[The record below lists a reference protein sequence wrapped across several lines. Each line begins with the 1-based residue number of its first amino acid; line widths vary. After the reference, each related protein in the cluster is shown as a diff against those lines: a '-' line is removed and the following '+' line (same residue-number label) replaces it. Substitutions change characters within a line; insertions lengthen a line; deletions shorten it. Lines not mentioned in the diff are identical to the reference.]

1 MVAGEAGRLHLLVG
15 RVFDACDAAKA
26 PAHDNRTA
34 IGRALTA
41 VLRSCADSLREARE
55 LTDGR
60 SCAEADEQRSS
71 AADVD
76 FEAEECTPQVCSSAL
91 LPPVAMSVPCRKS
104 PLPPSNI
111 CVCRSRSKH

>member
-1 MVAGEAGRLHLLVG
+1 MVAGEAGRLHMLVG
-15 RVFDACDAAKA
+15 RVFDACNLAKA

-60 SCAEADEQRSS
+60 TCAEADKQRCA

-76 FEAEECTPQVCSSAL
+76 FEAEDCTLQ
-91 LPPVAMSVPCRKS
+91 VPCRA
-104 PLPPSNI
+104 PE
-111 CVCRSRSKH
+111 HM